1 MNIVVEIRKFL
12 SYLAGKKSEV
22 QELKLKDV
30 VMAKSILDIHRKRT
44 HKELTTVTLFSIRQI
59 HLLDRENAR
68 QATQQRIETLQASK
82 EELLATGTITCDKL
96 TQLMPSVSWIKVVQD
111 RPGGYLA
118 FEGNSRLAAM
128 QEVFAPSDGMKVEVE
143 QYHFR
148 NSRKLV
154 RRLNRVRRLNGLLDN
169 DAVQLAQAVRAGSID
184 DRHRNKDRGHTLTLD
199 FLNNI

>member
-12 SYLAGKKSEV
+12 AYLAGKKSEV
-22 QELKLKDV
+22 QELELKDV

-44 HKELTTVTLFSIRQI
+44 HKELTTVPLFSIRQI
-59 HLLDRENAR
+59 HVLDRENAR
-68 QATQQRIETLQASK
+68 QATQQRVETLQAYK
-82 EELLATGTITCDKL
+82 EKLLVTGTITCDAL
-96 TQLMPSVSWIKVVQD
+96 AQFMPSVSWIKVVQD

-148 NSRKLV
+148 NTRKIV

-169 DAVQLAQAVRAGSID
+169 DAVQLAHTVRAGSID
-184 DRHRNKDRGHTLTLD
+184 DRHGDKERGKILVFD
-199 FLNNI
+199 FSNDV

>member
-22 QELKLKDV
+22 QELEIKDV

-44 HKELTTVTLFSIRQI
+44 RKELTTVPLFSIRQI
-59 HLLDRENAR
+59 HLLDRENAL
-68 QATQQRIETLQASK
+68 QATRQRVEVLQASK
-82 EELLATGTITCDKL
+82 KELLSTGTITCDEL
-96 TQLMPSVSWIKVVQD
+96 AQLMPSVSWIKVVQD

-143 QYHFR
+143 QYYFR
-148 NSRKLV
+148 NTRKIV
-154 RRLNRVRRLNGLLDN
+154 RRLNRIRRLNGLFDKVPHNSLKQQGQGQSTITREQREGPHH
-169 DAVQLAQAVRAGSID
+169 DA
-184 DRHRNKDRGHTLTLD
+184 
-199 FLNNI
+199 